1 MVSPETFDYSQV
13 DTGNY
18 MWQNLIYSK
27 EYQPYFIAHKSDVL
41 SEELRKNFKL
51 GVATNDQQKIVYGIL
66 LEKGELQSF

>member
-1 MVSPETFDYSQV
+1 
-13 DTGNY
+13 